1 MSPSVTLEFAAR
13 TGSHTMPRLARGAG
27 GGGTR
32 PACYD
37 CRLTYLLTTT
47 PQSDAQFARRVLI
60 CSKTQIE
67 AYVSIVCRD
76 TMDSLQGM
84 KLVAWYASATMDSA
98 GC

>member
-1 MSPSVTLEFAAR
+1 MSPSVTLELALS
-13 TGSHTMPRLARGAG
+13 TDSHTMPRSSRGAG
-27 GGGTR
+27 GNGTR
-32 PACYD
+32 PAGYD

-84 KLVAWYASATMDSA
+84 KLVAW
-98 GC
+98 

>member
-1 MSPSVTLEFAAR
+1 MSPSVTLEFAAHR
-13 TGSHTMPRLARGAG
+13 FTYDAALSSRSRW
-27 GGGTR
+27 GGTR

-47 PQSDAQFARRVLI
+47 PQSGAQFARRVLI

-84 KLVAWYASATMDSA
+84 KLVAWYASATMYSA